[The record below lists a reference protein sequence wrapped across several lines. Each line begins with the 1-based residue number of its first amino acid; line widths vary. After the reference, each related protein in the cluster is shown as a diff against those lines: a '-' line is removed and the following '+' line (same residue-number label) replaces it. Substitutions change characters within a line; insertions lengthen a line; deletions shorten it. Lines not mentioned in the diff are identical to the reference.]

1 MHSWLQNLSYSGSGY
16 PGAQLP
22 TGGYPGA
29 QQGGYPGSGYSTAQQ
44 PGSGYP
50 GGSQPGSGYP
60 GQPQQM
66 GGYPGAQPQQISG
79 YPGVQPH
86 HMGYPGGTIAPG
98 VNHEIQQWFNA
109 VDADRSGRI
118 TAKELKCA
126 LINGQGRN
134 FSDTA
139 CHLMIG

>member
-1 MHSWLQNLSYSGSGY
+1 
-16 PGAQLP
+16 
-22 TGGYPGA
+22 
-29 QQGGYPGSGYSTAQQ
+29 
-44 PGSGYP
+44 
-50 GGSQPGSGYP
+50 
-60 GQPQQM
+60 M